1 MLKCDE
7 EYCII
12 SPTAYKGMVN
22 LNRIRELRL
31 QKGWRQEDLAVLMH
45 TKQQTVA
52 RYETEQLGIDAD
64 TICQLCDIFGCTADY
79 LLGRSLLPT
88 YDLTEEEAAL
98 LLAWRSAE
106 PHIKDGIRALLRPYW
121 EESAADVS

>member
-1 MLKCDE
+1 M
-7 EYCII
+7 
-12 SPTAYKGMVN
+12 
-22 LNRIRELRL
+22 NRIRELRE
-31 QKGWRQEDLAVLMH
+31 QRGWRQEDLA
-45 TKQQTVA
+45 A
-52 RYETEQLGIDAD
+52 RLHKNRQSVGHYETEARGLDVE
-64 TICQLCDIFGCTADY
+64 TIHQLCDIFGCTADY

>member
-1 MLKCDE
+1 M
-7 EYCII
+7 
-12 SPTAYKGMVN
+12 
-22 LNRIRELRL
+22 NRIRELRTAR
-31 QKGWRQEDLAVLMH
+31 GWRQSDLAKELK
-45 TKQQTVA
+45 TTRQSVA
-52 RYETEQLGIDAD
+52 RYETEERGLDVD
-64 TICQLCDIFGCTADY
+64 TILALCEIFGCTADY

-88 YDLTEEEAAL
+88 ADLTEEEAAL

>member
-1 MLKCDE
+1 MLYNFTKSAQGVVE
-7 EYCII
+7 
-12 SPTAYKGMVN
+12 M
-22 LNRIRELRL
+22 NRIRELRE
-31 QKGWRQEDLAVLMH
+31 QRGWRQEDLAALMH
-45 TKQQTVA
+45 TKYQTIG
-52 RYETEQLGIDAD
+52 RYERGDRGIDAD

-121 EESAADVS
+121 EEYAADVS

>member
-1 MLKCDE
+1 M
-7 EYCII
+7 
-12 SPTAYKGMVN
+12 
-22 LNRIRELRL
+22 NRIRELRTAR
-31 QKGWRQEDLAVLMH
+31 GWRQSDLAKKLN
-45 TKQQTVA
+45 TTPQSVA
-52 RYETEQLGIDAD
+52 RYETEERGLDVD
-64 TICQLCDIFGCTADY
+64 TILMLCDIFGCTADY

-88 YDLTEEEAAL
+88 ADLTEEEAAL

>member
-1 MLKCDE
+1 M
-7 EYCII
+7 
-12 SPTAYKGMVN
+12 
-22 LNRIRELRL
+22 NRIRELRTAR
-31 QKGWRQEDLAVLMH
+31 GWRQSDLAKELK
-45 TKQQTVA
+45 TTRQSVA
-52 RYETEQLGIDAD
+52 RYETEERGLDVD
-64 TICQLCDIFGCTADY
+64 TILALCDIFGCTADY

-88 YDLTEEEAAL
+88 SDLTEEEAAL